1 MKSADRIER
10 EKYGPSLLEITLGAA
25 LSLALGV
32 VLAAAY
38 LVTKPVTTVR
48 ELPKEEDRVRDQV
61 YFIEGSKD
69 SNKGRTWL
77 RKRQLLM
84 EGQTAEVPLTEDELN
99 AGLNDAP
106 KAAEAGAG
114 AAPGLIEPSAVNFRI
129 RGGVFQVALPSTVHF
144 LGYRIPVVFQARGGF
159 ARENDRFVFVP
170 DEFYV
175 GSLAANRLPFLRGMV
190 TSRLLDAKAVGPELV
205 DAWGKVSAVAINGD
219 TLLLTLP

>member
-1 MKSADRIER
+1 MKSAAKIER
-10 EKYGPSLLEITLGAA
+10 EKYGPSLVEITLGAA

-38 LVTKPVTTVR
+38 LVAKPVATVR

-69 SNKGRTWL
+69 STKGRTWL

-84 EGQTAEVPLTEDELN
+84 EGQSSEVALTEDELN

-106 KAAEAGAG
+106 KPAEGGAIAGTA
-114 AAPGLIEPSAVNFRI
+114 LIEPSAINFRI
-129 RGGVFQVALPSTVHF
+129 RGGVFQVALPSTVNF

-159 ARENDRFVFVP
+159 ERDDDRFVFVP
-170 DEFYV
+170 DDFYI
-175 GSLAANRLPFLRGMV
+175 GSLAANRLPFLRGLV
-190 TSRLLDAKAVGPELV
+190 TSRLVAAKAVAPELV
-205 DAWGKVSAVAINGD
+205 EAWGKVSAVAVTGD
-219 TLLLTLP
+219 TLQLTLP